1 MPFFAI
7 ALLLSVLVGKIL
19 AAQWAWIPAERGVVW
34 ASIWVLILGGSHRIA
49 MAYAAVVY
57 EQSRQPALALENAR
71 ALREILY
78 WVWILTSPFLLV
90 YCGWGSVVDEVLH
103 YFSAQSS
110 LSVALLLWAL
120 PSLGY
125 IFLADGALFE
135 LDRYLLSQQGW
146 KRDERESSHPGFLAF
161 WWNHFRTMWLMLLIP
176 TALLCGAVDVA
187 HRFEFEQWTWYGR
200 MGFYGLATFGAI
212 ALFPKLLA
220 WTWNVRPLKEFSQYE
235 AVQRTWDRLGLGSI
249 PIGQWS
255 TGMRL
260 ANAFVLGLLPW
271 HRRLVLSD
279 RLLSKLTQA
288 QLEMILCH
296 EAAHVHRYHAWIRAL
311 PFVLSLVVV
320 GVGQG
325 LYHEVAEVQQWVESH
340 AAWVMVLAI
349 AKVLGV
355 FWASG
360 KLAQWSEKDAD
371 AQAVRYASSLG
382 LGLPSSESS
391 DLVSRGEH
399 SPSKSLAEA
408 LWAASPPTHRHK
420 ATWLYPSIQQ
430 RCRLLLSDKS
440 A

>member
-1 MPFFAI
+1 MPFFTI

-57 EQSRQPALALENAR
+57 EQFRQPARALESAR
-71 ALREILY
+71 ALREILF
-78 WVWILTSPFLLV
+78 WVWILISPLLLA

-103 YFSAQSS
+103 FCSAQSS

-125 IFLADGALFE
+125 IALADGALFE
-135 LDRYLLSQQGW
+135 LDRYLSSQHGW
-146 KRDERESSHPGFLAF
+146 KKDECESSRRGFLAF
-161 WWNHFRTMWLMLLIP
+161 WWNHFRATWLMLLIP
-176 TALLCGAVDVA
+176 TALICTAVDIA
-187 HRFEFEQWTWYGR
+187 HRFEFEQWTWYSR
-200 MGFYGLATFGAI
+200 MVFYGLATLGAI

-220 WTWNVRPLKEFSQYE
+220 WTWNVRPLIESTQHE
-235 AVQRTWDRLGLGSI
+235 AIQQTWDRLGLGSI
-249 PIGQWS
+249 PIDQWS
-255 TGMRL
+255 TGMRMS
-260 ANAFVLGLLPW
+260 NAFVLGLLPW

-296 EAAHVHRYHAWIRAL
+296 EAAHVHRYHAWVRAL
-311 PFVLSLVVV
+311 PFVLSLVVM

-325 LYHEVAEVQQWVESH
+325 LYHEVAEVHQWMESH
-340 AAWVMVLAI
+340 AAWVMGLAI

-371 AQAVRYASSLG
+371 SQAVRYAQALG
-382 LGLPSSESS
+382 LGLPSNESC
-391 DLVSRGEH
+391 DRAVREEC
-399 SPSKSLAEA
+399 SPSKTLAEA
-408 LWAASPPTHRHK
+408 LWAASPLRIAIRPHGFIR
-420 ATWLYPSIQQ
+420 AFSNDAD
-430 RCRLLLSDKS
+430 CC
-440 A
+440 